1 MRPVSA
7 PGPALA
13 VDPASAAASSADPE
27 QYDASTGQPLM
38 AHGPVL
44 TLTLTLTLTVTL
56 TLILTLTLP
65 LTLSLSLALTRHT
78 DQSFREPPPRASAM
92 FCVATPADGSGAT
105 LFAGTIAAHAALP
118 AAERARLRQL
128 RDAHPNPDP
137 NPNPYPKP

>member
-1 MRPVSA
+1 
-7 PGPALA
+7 
-13 VDPASAAASSADPE
+13 
-27 QYDASTGQPLM
+27 M

-44 TLTLTLTLTVTL
+44 TLALTQTLTVTL
-56 TLILTLTLP
+56 TLILTLTLT

-118 AAERARLRQL
+118 EAERARLRQL
-128 RDAHPNPDP
+128 CGTHP
-137 NPNPYPKP
+137 NPNPNPNPNSNPNP